1 MSDIKN
7 YVEVHFS
14 LSSVHVDGEVYTI
27 EGVSVDLLN
36 NPPNKKEKI
45 TTIVW
50 DKNHPNQTRLSFS
63 EAVTEGGSNLIF
75 FGEEKYNDWVQPFV
89 DLWQAEK
96 DRIEHE
102 QEEAEAERNKPENR
116 QARAL
121 TQLNSDFETVKERA
135 HLKSSL
141 GFEVD
146 ANSTAKENV
155 QGLIEEVGTGTVQFC
170 DYYNQFHELN
180 KAQLETLKS
189 EINQNGQA
197 LYAQKWEYRTA
208 IEACTDNEGLDAVV
222 AGIEFTYMDFTPK
235 DETDEGTTETDQ
247 TTDGATE

>member
-1 MSDIKN
+1 MKT
-7 YVEVHFS
+7 YVYINFKSKTINVDYETFV
-14 LSSVHVDGEVYTI
+14 LSFTK
-27 EGVSVDLLN
+27 DLLTNLPENITYDDFDAIAWHSTDQN
-36 NPPNKKEKI
+36 NRFIPLKNGEAYLYD
-45 TTIVW
+45 V
-50 DKNHPNQTRLSFS
+50 DKYDLWIKPYVN
-63 EAVTEGGSNLIF
+63 
-75 FGEEKYNDWVQPFV
+75 
-89 DLWQAEK
+89 LWQAEK
-96 DRIEHE
+96 DRLE
-102 QEEAEAERNKPENR
+102 QEEEEAEAERNKFENR

-121 TQLNSDFETVKERA
+121 TQLNEDFEPVKERA

-155 QGLIEEVGTGTVQFC
+155 QGLIEEVGTSTVEFC

-197 LYAQKWEYRTA
+197 LYAQKWQYRTA
-208 IEACTDNEGLDAVV
+208 IEACTDNEELDAVV

>member
-1 MSDIKN
+1 MDVYLVIANNTYKTINVNDEELSFDFEVPEGFSN
-7 YVEVHFS
+7 YQS
-14 LSSVHVDGEVYTI
+14 LSWRK
-27 EGVSVDLLN
+27 N
-36 NPPNKKEKI
+36 NPNPNNPDGIIIFQKEGE
-45 TTIVW
+45 TL
-50 DKNHPNQTRLSFS
+50 HL
-63 EAVTEGGSNLIF
+63 EATEENYNTYF
-75 FGEEKYNDWVQPFV
+75 KYYV

-96 DRIEHE
+96 DRLAA
-102 QEEAEAERNKPENR
+102 EEVYFPKRQQTALEN
-116 QARAL
+116 
-121 TQLNSDFETVKERA
+121 LNADFETVKERA

-141 GFEVD
+141 GFEID

-197 LYAQKWEYRTA
+197 LYAQKWQYRTA
-208 IEACTDNEGLDAVV
+208 IEACTDNEELDAVV
-222 AGIEFTYMDFTPK
+222 AGIEFTYMDFTPP
-235 DETDEGTTETDQ
+235 TDTGEAGSTETDQ

>member
-1 MSDIKN
+1 MSVYSVYVSNIYKN
-7 YVEVHFS
+7 ITVNDENLSFDFEIPEGFS
-14 LSSVHVDGEVYTI
+14 NYETLIWRKNSPHP
-27 EGVSVDLLN
+27 N
-36 NPPNKKEKI
+36 NPDGITIFQKEGE
-45 TTIVW
+45 TL
-50 DKNHPNQTRLSFS
+50 HL
-63 EAVTEGGSNLIF
+63 EATEENYNTYF
-75 FGEEKYNDWVQPFV
+75 KYYV

-96 DRIEHE
+96 DRLAA
-102 QEEAEAERNKPENR
+102 EEVYFPKRQQTSLEN
-116 QARAL
+116 
-121 TQLNSDFETVKERA
+121 LNADFETVKERA

-141 GFEVD
+141 GFEID

-197 LYAQKWEYRTA
+197 LYAQKWQYRTA